1 MALLIVLLSLCLIL
15 QGLKLYFRV
24 LEAMVRSE
32 SERKGRL
39 SLTDLLTSKS
49 FHTCLLACSFE
60 VVSAAY
66 HMVRVWP
73 SHYETLL
80 HFDMRFASALVVI
93 PNFMVPHSLFNPIRS
108 CLATPILPGAGLLQ
122 WL

>member
-1 MALLIVLLSLCLIL
+1 ML

-66 HMVRVWP
+66 HMVRAYSSRYELLSSTCIRILLVLWQYFEIPWYLTTSSIPYAHALPP
-73 SHYETLL
+73 SISQGLAFRNGLTL
-80 HFDMRFASALVVI
+80 
-93 PNFMVPHSLFNPIRS
+93 
-108 CLATPILPGAGLLQ
+108 IL
-122 WL
+122 

>member
-1 MALLIVLLSLCLIL
+1 MPAVKETAHRSQSIQCLVL

-39 SLTDLLTSKS
+39 SLTDLLTSRS

-60 VVSAAY
+60 VISAAY
-66 HMVRVWP
+66 HMV
-73 SHYETLL
+73 
-80 HFDMRFASALVVI
+80 
-93 PNFMVPHSLFNPIRS
+93 
-108 CLATPILPGAGLLQ
+108 
-122 WL
+122 